1 MSGYGSDRGRWAA
14 GLRAAVVTIGALTA
28 ALAGG
33 QVWDQGNQG
42 LTLHGGSQQNAYFGQ
57 VVASGDFNGDGFR
70 DLAVGTPAFDF
81 DAGSVDCG
89 RMQIHLGGPQ
99 GLSPS
104 RYYHVT
110 GGSAQMRFGATLAFG
125 DFDGD
130 GVDELAVG
138 APGFDAGGQ
147 DEAGR
152 LYVYE
157 FASPTPTQSFFDQNT
172 TGIQDAAEPFDHFAN
187 ALAVGDFDDDGF
199 EDLAIGVPGE
209 NLEDPAPTQLDAG
222 VVQILYGSA
231 SGLSDVGN
239 QRFTQAALGGVQANA
254 RFGAVLAAGDFNE
267 DENFEDLAIGIP
279 ERDVAAVTD
288 AGQLVILRGTAT
300 GLLTTNSQVLD
311 QTHFGLLNQTG
322 DRFGA
327 ALATGDFDRTTGC
340 WFSLACRTD
349 LAVGLPGQD
358 HGADVQAGAVMVAYG
373 SNTGISL
380 TGSQFFYQDDL
391 LDGSTA
397 PESNDNFG
405 AALTSEWI
413 TAAELTGVLGAG
425 GNPDHLVIGA
435 LNEDWVSDVNA
446 GIVHLVFGGP
456 TGLLSGPPGQFW
468 FVGPGLAAAP
478 IQGDARFGNA
488 LAIGDFDNDGH
499 ADLAVAALEQDV
511 AGQGDAGLVQVLYGA
526 LFASGFEAGTLVHW
540 STAVVN

>member
-1 MSGYGSDRGRWAA
+1 MAGR
-14 GLRAAVVTIGALTA
+14 RAAAMALGTLVA
-28 ALAGG
+28 SMAGG

-42 LTLHGGSQQNAYFGQ
+42 LTLRGGSQASAYFGGA
-57 VVASGDFNGDGFR
+57 VASGDFNGDGYR
-70 DLAVGTPAFDF
+70 DLAASASRYDF
-81 DAGSVDCG
+81 DGSTVDAGRV
-89 RMQIHLGGPQ
+89 QIHLGGPA
-99 GLSPS
+99 GLAPTSN
-104 RYYHVT
+104 YYVT
-110 GGSAQMRFGATLAFG
+110 GGSTQMRFGEALVFG

-130 GVDELAVG
+130 GADELVVG
-138 APGFDAGGQ
+138 APGFDVGGQ

-152 LYVYE
+152 IYVYRYT
-157 FASPTPTQSFFDQNT
+157 SPSPTQSFFDQNAG
-172 TGIQDAAEPFDHFAN
+172 GIQDAAEPFDHFGS
-187 ALAVGDFDDDGF
+187 ALAVGDFDNDGF
-199 EDLAIGVPGE
+199 QDLAIGVPGE

-239 QRFTQAALGGVQANA
+239 QRFTQTALGGVQANA

-267 DENFEDLAIGIP
+267 DENFDDLAIGVP

-311 QTHFGLLNQTG
+311 QTAFGLLNQAG

-327 ALATGDFDRTTGC
+327 ALAAGDFNRTSGC

-358 HGADVQAGAVMVAYG
+358 HGAEVQAGAVMVAYG

-391 LDGSTA
+391 LDGSSS

-405 AALTSEWI
+405 AALTSEWV

-435 LNEDWVSDVNA
+435 LNEDWLSDVNA

-456 TGLLSGPPGQFW
+456 TGLLSGPPGQYW
-468 FVGPGLAAAP
+468 FVGPGMAAAP

-511 AGQGDAGLVQVLYGA
+511 AGQGDAGMVQILYGA